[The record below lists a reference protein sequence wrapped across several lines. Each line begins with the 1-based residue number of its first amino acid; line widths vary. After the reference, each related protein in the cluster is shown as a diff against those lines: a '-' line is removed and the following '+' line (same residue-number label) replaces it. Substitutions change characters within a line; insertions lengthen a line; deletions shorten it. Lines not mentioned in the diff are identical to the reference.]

1 MSSPLD
7 SGIGVSEYGFPA
19 GSNGSGSSK
28 QGISSMLGPGLGGI
42 ADIIGGISDFGQ
54 QSAQDAAMTQTGDQ
68 LQKDLGALTG
78 EGSNLYGN
86 YAANAQPALNNIIGS
101 NPAAIKGY
109 QGAAASGYGS
119 EAGYGS
125 QLGVSPYP
133 GQIQSEGGL
142 FTSLPSGSIESELS
156 NASALE
162 NWHGLQPKELG
173 EATTVASDA
182 ADSAART
189 MKAQMGGVANPGA
202 AFEEGLNTAA
212 QAGMQTGAQL
222 GSMAQQQELGA
233 KEAAGQEYGAVAGQE
248 LQEAAGTVGATE
260 AAGSQYATDLSGAGA
275 LAGNAAS
282 GMAGLSEQDI
292 QELESALSQEGSMAQ
307 AGLGAQEYGAS
318 DWTSLL
324 EQEMGNA
331 QNQSNPFSGIASGLT
346 SLLPLFGIAA

>member
-1 MSSPLD
+1 MP
-7 SGIGVSEYGFPA
+7 FA
-19 GSNGSGSSK
+19 GSGFGNDPASTGGSPSSK
-28 QGISSMLGPGLGGI
+28 PPLSSMLSGGFGGI
-42 ADIIGGISDFGQ
+42 ADIIGAISDFGQ

-68 LQKDLGALTG
+68 LQQDLGALTG
-78 EGSNLYGN
+78 EGSQLYGN
-86 YAANAQPALNNIIGS
+86 YTANAQPALNSIIAG

-109 QGAAASGYGS
+109 QGAAASGYGT
-119 EAGYGS
+119 EAGYGA
-125 QLGVSPYP
+125 QLGSSPYP
-133 GQIQSEGGL
+133 GLI
-142 FTSLPSGSIESELS
+142 GSAGSAPIGSELA
-156 NASALE
+156 NAQALE
-162 NWHGLQPKELG
+162 NWHGLGNKELG

-222 GSMAQQQELGA
+222 GALAQEQELGA
-233 KEAAGQEYGAVAGQE
+233 KEAAGQEYGTVAGQE
-248 LQEAAGTVGATE
+248 IGRTE
-260 AAGSQYATDLSGAGA
+260 AAGQQYATDLSGAGA

-307 AGLGAQEYGAS
+307 AGMGAQEYGAS

-324 EQEMGNA
+324 EQEMTNA
-331 QNQSNPFSGIASGLT
+331 QNAPNPYTGIASGLT